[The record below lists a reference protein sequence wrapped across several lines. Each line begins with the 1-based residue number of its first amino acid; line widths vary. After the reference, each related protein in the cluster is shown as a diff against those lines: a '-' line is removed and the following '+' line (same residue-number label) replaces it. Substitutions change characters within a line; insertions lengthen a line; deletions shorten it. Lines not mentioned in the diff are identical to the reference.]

1 VGSLAYS
8 ADIFDAAAA
17 ERMAR
22 SFEALLSSAVADPQL
37 RLSRLDL
44 LSEVERSEQITKDKQ
59 YMDASF
65 SRFLSIERTR
75 VPGSRD
81 LVRTRPQGD
90 GGE

>member
-44 LSEVERSEQITKDKQ
+44 LSEVERSKQ
-59 YMDASF
+59 AVKRTQRMDE
-65 SRFLSIERTR
+65 RFNKLLSIERSR
-75 VPGSRD
+75 VGCSS
-81 LVRTRPQGD
+81 
-90 GGE
+90 